1 MADADRL
8 VTVMRNR
15 VSCGDRG
22 RLLDQREL
30 QLPYLDYPSLDALG
44 VNRSEVAVHDQ
55 RWGRVNR
62 VQTRRKPMQEKH
74 QPRRPRTR
82 SGAPTPSGVSTD
94 YSCKS

>member
-30 QLPYLDYPSLDALG
+30 RLPYLDYPSL
-44 VNRSEVAVHDQ
+44 EVVH
-55 RWGRVNR
+55 W
-62 VQTRRKPMQEKH
+62 
-74 QPRRPRTR
+74 
-82 SGAPTPSGVSTD
+82 ASTD
-94 YSCKS
+94 PKLLSTIKDGEE